1 MKILVIGRGGREHA
15 IICALKKSPKVEKIY
30 CAPGN
35 GGISCDAINVPI
47 NEMDKEKMKSFA
59 KNEKL
64 LSERRGRNRKDLDC
78 HENGKCNRSTHR

>member
-15 IICALKKSPKVEKIY
+15 IICALKKSPRVEKIY

-47 NEMDKEKMKSFA
+47 DEMDKEKMRRFA
-59 KNEKL
+59 KR
-64 LSERRGRNRKDLDC
+64 SPGT
-78 HENGKCNRSTHR
+78 GK